1 VLISRLLLTKVA
13 ATHNFVII
21 QEAIDETSKMKSRAK
36 TIYLVDG
43 TSYIHRAYHAIR
55 DLTNSQ
61 GLPTNAIFGFTRM
74 LVKLLDEKTPEF
86 VAVAFDVKGPT
97 FRHEIFKDYK
107 ATRPPMPDDMAVQIP
122 YIREIVYGFNLT
134 VLEKPGY
141 EADDLIG
148 TIARWGADQ
157 GFHIVIVGG
166 DKDFRQVLSEHTVMW
181 DSMNDRLTDYSV
193 IKRDYGIEPEQI
205 AEVMALA
212 GDTSDNIPGV
222 PGVGEKTALSLIQQ
236 FSSLENLLK
245 NTHRI
250 TKPALRQKLEQFK
263 DQALLSKKLVT
274 INSAV
279 SLDVSI
285 EDLKFKQPQKKR
297 LVEIFRELEFKSL
310 IDRFSEHAE
319 LSKKDYRVI
328 LNKDKL
334 NCLIKA
340 IRKKGIV
347 CLDTETT
354 SKNPLTAEL
363 VGLSF
368 CTEPGTAFYV
378 PLGHRGE
385 GSESQMDSNEALPI
399 LKSILSD
406 VSIKKVGQNIKYDAE
421 VLARYTL
428 SLKGLFFDTMIASYV
443 IDPTLLQH
451 NLDYLAQHYLGYKMV
466 SYKEV
471 MDHKKDK
478 DFSSVEI
485 QRAKEYSCEDA
496 EITLLLKSLMEK
508 KLKDSDNYALFQDLE
523 MKLIPVIMDMEMT
536 GIKIDVAFFKT
547 MSKHFADELASI
559 ESTVFHLAGE
569 TFNINSPQQ
578 LGYILFD
585 KLKLPVK
592 KKTRKQSG
600 YSTDVEVLSELA
612 NLHEIPSLLLRFRT
626 LTKLKSTYL
635 DALMNLANPAT
646 GRIHTSYNQTVTAT
660 GRLSSSNPNLQNIPI
675 RTKEGRE
682 IRKGFIA
689 EDGKLLLSAD
699 YSQIEL
705 RVFAHYSDDPVLL
718 DAFQRGED
726 IHARTAA
733 EVFEVDSRMVSPEM
747 RRMAKTINFGI
758 IYGMGPI
765 KLAKELS
772 INKKM
777 AQLYLDNY
785 YKRYRGVKN
794 FKEKILSQAKNDG
807 YVSTL
812 LKRRRYLPNI
822 ANENGNL
829 RGEAERAAINTP
841 IQGTAADLIKLAMIR
856 IADKLKGEKLETK
869 MLLQVHDELVFEVP
883 HKELAV
889 ARTLIKN
896 EMEDVYPLKTPLK
909 VEINWGKN
917 WAEAH

>member
-1 VLISRLLLTKVA
+1 
-13 ATHNFVII
+13 
-21 QEAIDETSKMKSRAK
+21 MKNGTK

-55 DLTNSQ
+55 NLSNSQ

-74 LVKLLDEKTPEF
+74 LIKLLDEKSPEF
-86 VAVAFDVKGPT
+86 VALVFDVKGPT

-122 YIREIVYGFNLT
+122 YIREVVDGFNLA

-148 TIARWGADQ
+148 TIARLGTAQ
-157 GFHIVIVGG
+157 GFHIVIVSG

-181 DSMNDRLTDYSV
+181 DSMNDRLTDYSA
-193 IKRDYGIEPEQI
+193 IKRDYGVEPEQI
-205 AEVMALA
+205 VEVMALA

-236 FSSLENLLK
+236 FASIENLFE

-250 TKPALRQKLEQFK
+250 TKPALRHKLEQFK

-279 SLDVSI
+279 PLDVSI
-285 EDLKFKQPQKKR
+285 EDLKLRQPRKKR
-297 LVEIFRELEFKSL
+297 LAEIFRGLEFKSL
-310 IDRFSEHAE
+310 MDRFSEHAE
-319 LSKKDYRVI
+319 LSKKDYRLI
-328 LNKDKL
+328 LNTDEL
-334 NCLIKA
+334 NSLIKT

-354 SKNPLTAEL
+354 SKNPLSAEL

-368 CTEPGTAFYV
+368 CVEPGTAFYV
-378 PLGHRGE
+378 PLRHTGE
-385 GSESQMDSNEALPI
+385 GSESQIDSDEALPLLRDI
-399 LKSILSD
+399 LCDDSVGKI
-406 VSIKKVGQNIKYDAE
+406 GQNIKYDAE
-421 VLARYTL
+421 VLAKYDINLR
-428 SLKGLFFDTMIASYV
+428 GIQFDTMIASYV
-443 IDPTLLQH
+443 IDPTLRQH

-471 MDHKKDK
+471 TDHKKDK
-478 DFSSVEI
+478 DFASVDI
-485 QRAKEYSCEDA
+485 RRAKEYSCEDA

-508 KLKDSDNYALFQDLE
+508 KLKDSDNHALFQDLE
-523 MKLIPVIMDMEMT
+523 MKLLPVIMDMEMT
-536 GIKIDVAFFKT
+536 GIKIDVGFFKT
-547 MSKHFADELASI
+547 MSKQFADELASI
-559 ESTVFHLAGE
+559 ESRILHLSGE

-578 LGYILFD
+578 LGHILFD
-585 KLKLPVK
+585 KLRLPVK
-592 KKTRKQSG
+592 KKTRKKSG

-612 NLHEIPSLLLRFRT
+612 DLHEIPSLLLRFRT
-626 LTKLKSTYL
+626 LSKLKSTYL
-635 DALMNLANPAT
+635 DALISLANPVT

-675 RTKEGRE
+675 RTEEGRE

-689 EDGKLLLSAD
+689 EGDRLLLSAD

-718 DAFQRGED
+718 EAFQRGED

-733 EVFEVDSRMVSPEM
+733 EVFDVDSRMVTPEM

-765 KLAKELS
+765 KLAKELGIS
-772 INKKM
+772 KKV
-777 AQLYLDNY
+777 AEAYLDNY

-794 FKEKILSQAKNDG
+794 FKEKVISQAKHNG

-841 IQGTAADLIKLAMIR
+841 IQGTAADLIKLAMIH

-883 HKELAV
+883 QGELAL
-889 ARTLIKN
+889 ANTLIKD
-896 EMEDVYPLKTPLK
+896 EMEGVYPLKIPLK
-909 VEINWGKN
+909 VDINWGKN